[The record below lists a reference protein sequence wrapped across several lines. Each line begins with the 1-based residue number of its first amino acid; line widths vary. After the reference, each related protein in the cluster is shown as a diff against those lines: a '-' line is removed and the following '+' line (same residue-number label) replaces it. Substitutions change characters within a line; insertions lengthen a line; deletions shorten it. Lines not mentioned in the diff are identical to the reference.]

1 MNPRR
6 LALLGAAFAW
16 AAVALPA
23 PAQATK
29 TCALAVSAEMIDKVE
44 SRTARAGGDFRFK
57 ITQPMTLED
66 GTVVPSGTIGY
77 GLIRSATSAG
87 RASRDGMLSLEPRYL
102 TVLAAKGAHRRVDV
116 TMTPTLP
123 VTWSPN
129 DLLTDASRVPIPVA
143 GLVMTGVNAVRWGRN
158 ITLGPGFTFPV
169 IPIGNL
175 AKAPIC

>member
-1 MNPRR
+1 M
-6 LALLGAAFAW
+6 AW
-16 AAVALPA
+16 AVVALPA
-23 PAQATK
+23 RAEAEK
-29 TCALAVSAEMIDKVE
+29 TCALAVPAEMVDKVQ

-57 ITQPMTLED
+57 TTEPMTLED
-66 GTVVPSGTIGY
+66 GTVVPAGTLGY
-77 GLIRSATSAG
+77 GLIRFATSAG

-102 TVLAAKGAHRRVDV
+102 TLSRGKGSPKRVDV

-129 DLLTDASRVPIPVA
+129 DLLKTASSVPIPVA
-143 GLVMTGVNAVRWGRN
+143 GLVMTGVNAVRWGRD
-158 ITLGPGFTFPV
+158 ITLGPGFTFSV

>member
-1 MNPRR
+1 VNVRR
-6 LALLGAAFAW
+6 LAFLGAAFAW

-23 PAQATK
+23 RAEAEK
-29 TCALAVSAEMIDKVE
+29 TCALAVPAEMVDKVQ
-44 SRTARAGGDFRFK
+44 SRNARAGGDFRFK
-57 ITQPMTLED
+57 TTEPMTLED
-66 GTVVPSGTIGY
+66 GTVVPAGTLGY
-77 GLIRSATSAG
+77 GLIRFATSAG

-102 TVLAAKGAHRRVDV
+102 TVTKGKGSPKRVDV

-129 DLLTDASRVPIPVA
+129 DLLKAASNVPIPVA
-143 GLVMTGVNAVRWGRN
+143 GLVMTGVNAVRWGRD
-158 ITLGPGFTFPV
+158 ITLGPGFTFSV

>member
-1 MNPRR
+1 M
-6 LALLGAAFAW
+6 
-16 AAVALPA
+16 
-23 PAQATK
+23 K
-29 TCALAVSAEMIDKVE
+29 TCALAVSAEMVDKVE

-57 ITQPMTLED
+57 TTQPMMLDD
-66 GTVVPSGTIGY
+66 GTMVPAGTLGY
-77 GLIRSATSAG
+77 GLIRYATSAG

-102 TVLAAKGAHRRVDV
+102 TLSSKGSAKRVDV

-129 DLLTDASRVPIPVA
+129 DLLNAASRVPIPVA
-143 GLVMTGVNAVRWGRN
+143 GLVMTGVNAIRRGRD
-158 ITLGPGFTFPV
+158 ITLGPGFTFSV